1 MRRAAAT
8 MLGLALAGG
17 LSAGLQPASS
27 VAARTRRNATV
38 AGYVQYC
45 GGPAPGRCYKGNF
58 GVCQPPKG
66 CVTTHRVAAVDMR
79 GRRVATV
86 RLYKGRFKLRLVPG
100 RYTLQLLGDGKKVHG
115 RVMQAKKITARAHRT
130 TAVHFMFAVP

>member
-1 MRRAAAT
+1 

-27 VAARTRRNATV
+27 SAARPRRTATV

-45 GGPAPGRCYKGNF
+45 GGPAPGRCYKGNVGF
-58 GVCQPPKG
+58 CQPPQG
-66 CVTTHRVAAVDMR
+66 CVTTHRVAAFDVR

-86 RLYKGRFKLRLVPG
+86 RLYRGRFKLHLIPG
-100 RYTLQLLGDGKKVHG
+100 RYALQLLGDGKKVHG
-115 RVMQAKKITARAHRT
+115 QVMQTKKITARAHRT